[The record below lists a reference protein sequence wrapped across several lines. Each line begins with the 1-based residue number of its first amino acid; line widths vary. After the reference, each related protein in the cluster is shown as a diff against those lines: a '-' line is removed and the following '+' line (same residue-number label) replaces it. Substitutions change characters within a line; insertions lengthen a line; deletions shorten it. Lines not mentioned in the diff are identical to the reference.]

1 METEFSAECNR
12 RLGYHPVASDKQK
25 ALYEENRRL
34 FMELYD
40 HLTGRYSPSREL
52 SLALTELQNS
62 LMWVNAHV
70 ACNDVG
76 VEEDL

>member
-1 METEFSAECNR
+1 MENNFSQECRR
-12 RLGYHPVASDKQK
+12 RLGYHPVENDRQRKY
-25 ALYEENRRL
+25 YEMNRMK

-40 HLTGRYSPSREL
+40 YLALLYKPSREL

-70 ACNDVG
+70 ACNHVG
-76 VEEDL
+76 VGDE